1 MTDKRFKYGSNE
13 RWECVL
19 IDTLEKKE
27 YDFCEVGKLCNR
39 LWEQTQRFENHNKD
53 LMEENEQLK
62 EQNAD
67 WETAFDNCKHY
78 KEAYGTEI
86 VKIKQTIK
94 DMMENER
101 TELGRSVLKQLWEAI
116 Q

>member
-1 MTDKRFKYGSNE
+1 MNLTAKRFKYGSNE

-53 LMEENEQLK
+53 LMEENKQLK
-62 EQNAD
+62 QYKKAI
-67 WETAFDNCKHY
+67 FDCDSSKIIRVNKNTNEVDLVD
-78 KEAYGTEI
+78 KEIE
-86 VKIKQTIK
+86 
-94 DMMENER
+94 
-101 TELGRSVLKQLWEAI
+101 
-116 Q
+116 